1 MDIDTV
7 NNVTSKIINQVCE
20 TEDSFI
26 FQTLSD
32 FASTNYQ
39 ITVKKEELICAI
51 RLIRMY
57 RETGVNISER
67 CVTATQQSEWYRHAY
82 NRGFEDGIKKEH
94 DRITS
99 LLDNARDKGNNQC
112 SKCESADF
120 MFLKEESNN
129 D

>member
-51 RLIRMY
+51 QLIRMY
-57 RETGVNISER
+57 KETGVNISER

-99 LLDNARDKGNNQC
+99 LLDNARDKGRY
-112 SKCESADF
+112 
-120 MFLKEESNN
+120 EE
-129 D
+129 

>member
-39 ITVKKEELICAI
+39 ITVKKEELIYAI
-51 RLIRMY
+51 QLIRMY

-99 LLDNARDKGNNQC
+99 LLDNARDKENNQC
-112 SKCESADF
+112 SKYESADF